1 VAAELK
7 EAYSATTKLIEGSKG
22 IFDVKVDGRLVYSKH
37 QTQRFPEQGE
47 LTRLVGKG

>member
-7 EAYSATTKLIEGSKG
+7 GAYSADAKLIEGSKG

-37 QTQRFPEQGE
+37 QTHRFPEAGE
-47 LTRLVGKG
+47 LTRLLGKG